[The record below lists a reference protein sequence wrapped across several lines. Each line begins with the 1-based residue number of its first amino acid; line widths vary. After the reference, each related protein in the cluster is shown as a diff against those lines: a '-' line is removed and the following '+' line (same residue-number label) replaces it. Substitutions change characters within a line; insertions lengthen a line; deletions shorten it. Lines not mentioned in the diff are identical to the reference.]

1 MTDNSRFPAGPANIA
16 ASAATKA
23 MVVAG
28 VMSGT
33 SADGVDV
40 AICRVSLGRS
50 GVAPVKVLGH
60 SKFAYGKKL
69 RAMVLAA
76 ASGQKMPAAKLAA
89 LSWKLGEEYA
99 TCVEK
104 TAKQFKLSPQLV
116 AVHGQT
122 IFHDADEGM
131 TWQIGE
137 AAVIAERLLLPV
149 VSDFR
154 PADMAAG
161 GQGAPLVP
169 MLDWHL
175 FCHATKNRL
184 LLNLG
189 GIANVTALP
198 ADCDVKD
205 VMAFDTGPAN
215 MVIDAVMQRLFGK
228 EYDSSGRTAAKGE
241 ALTDVV
247 KKMSAMKY
255 LQAKPPKSCGREEF
269 GKEFVDKL
277 IALCEK
283 AGATK
288 EDIVATATALTVT
301 TIVEAYGKFCWPH
314 LGQIAPE
321 AKATEMLIAGG
332 GAKNKTLM
340 RGLTEKFAGLGVK
353 VGTTESAG
361 LAVEAKE
368 AAAFALLGWLTWH
381 GLPGNVP
388 SATGAK
394 RAVVLGKVSYGG

>member
-1 MTDNSRFPAGPANIA
+1 MKGQGLGIRDKGLGKDS
-16 ASAATKA
+16 SAAKA
-23 MVVAG
+23 MIVAG

-60 SKFAYGKKL
+60 SKFAYGRKL

-76 ASGQKMPAAKLAA
+76 ASGQKMTAAKMAT
-89 LSWKLGEEYA
+89 LSWKLGQEYA
-99 TCVEK
+99 NCVEK

-122 IFHDADEGM
+122 ILHDADEGM

-137 AAVIAERLLLPV
+137 AAVIAERLRLPV

-169 MLDWHL
+169 MLDWHM
-175 FCHATKNRL
+175 FCHPTKNRL

-189 GIANVTALP
+189 GISNVTALP
-198 ADCDVKD
+198 ADGDVESAI
-205 VMAFDTGPAN
+205 AFDTGPAN
-215 MVIDAVMQRLFGK
+215 IVMDAVMQRLFKK
-228 EYDSSGRTAAKGE
+228 EYDSGGKVAARGKV
-241 ALTDVV
+241 LTDVV
-247 KKMSAMKY
+247 KKMRAMKY
-255 LQAKPPKSCGREEF
+255 LDAKPPKSCGREEF
-269 GKEFVDKL
+269 GEAFVDKL
-277 IALCEK
+277 ISLCEK
-283 AGATK
+283 ADAEK
-288 EDIVATATALTVT
+288 EDIVATATALTVDT
-301 TIVEAYGKFCWPH
+301 VVDAYSRFCWPH
-314 LGQIAPE
+314 LGQAAPA
-321 AKATEMLIAGG
+321 AKTTEMLVAGG
-332 GAKNKTLM
+332 GTKNKTLM
-340 RGLTEKFAGLGVK
+340 KGLGEKFGALGVK
-353 VGTTESAG
+353 VATTESAG

-368 AAAFALLGWLTWH
+368 GAAFALLGWLTWH

>member
-1 MTDNSRFPAGPANIA
+1 MI
-16 ASAATKA
+16 
-23 MVVAG
+23 VAG

-40 AICRVSLGRS
+40 AICRVSLGRD
-50 GVAPVKVLGH
+50 GVAPVKVLAHKG
-60 SKFAYGKKL
+60 FAYGKKL
-69 RAMVLAA
+69 RSMVLDA
-76 ASGQKMPAAKLAA
+76 ASGEKMSAAKLAK
-89 LSWKLGEEYA
+89 LNWKLGEEYA
-99 TCVEK
+99 SCVERTTK
-104 TAKQFKLSPQLV
+104 EFKLKPQLV

-122 IFHDADEGM
+122 IVHDAEAGV

-137 AAVIAERLLLPV
+137 AAVIASRLELPV

-169 MLDWHL
+169 MLDWYL
-175 FCHATKNRL
+175 FRHATKNRL

-189 GIANVTALP
+189 GIANVTVLP
-198 ADCDVKD
+198 ADGDVED

-215 MVIDAVMQRLFGK
+215 MVIDAVMQKLYGK
-228 EYDSSGRTAAKGE
+228 EYDASGRVAARGKVLDE
-241 ALTDVV
+241 VV
-247 KKMSAMKY
+247 KKMRRAKYFSAP
-255 LQAKPPKSCGREEF
+255 PPKSCGREEF
-269 GKEFVDKL
+269 GGEFMERFVE
-277 IALCEK
+277 ACEK
-283 AGATK
+283 AGAEK
-288 EDIVATATALTVT
+288 EDIVATATALTMES
-301 TIVEAYGKFCWPH
+301 IVDAYRRFCWQ
-314 LGQIAPE
+314 LGQRAPG
-321 AKATEMLIAGG
+321 AKATEMFVAGG

-340 RGLTEKFAGLGVK
+340 RGLTEAFGALGVK
-353 VGTTESAG
+353 VATTASAG

-394 RAVVLGKVSYGG
+394 RAVVLGKVTYG